1 MNPFAQQ
8 DLDRIEAERVQ
19 AWSMPL
25 AAIDPADRRLFE
37 ENALFPYFE
46 RLRREDPVHYHE
58 ASYAGQFW
66 SITRYDDIRAIDQ
79 NHAVFSSE
87 PSVTFAEGDVTQ
99 ANFITMD
106 QPRHHQQRKAVA
118 PVTGPTNLAAM
129 QDLIRARV
137 CVILDDLPIGQPFS
151 WVDRVA
157 IELTTQMLATLFDF
171 PWEQRRKLTRW
182 SDVATSST
190 DSGVNESKASRQAEL
205 QECYDTFRALWE
217 ARKDDPSGNDLLSLL
232 LRSEDTRYMSPTEF
246 FGNVILL
253 IVGGN
258 DTTRNSITGGV
269 LALNQ
274 YPEEFEK
281 VKANPKLIPNMVSE
295 IIRWQTPVNYM
306 RRTALADFE
315 LHGNTIRAGDRVAM
329 WYVSGNRDETVFD
342 HAHDLQID
350 RPNARSHL
358 SFGYGI
364 HRCMGNRL
372 AEMQL
377 RILWEELLAR
387 FDSIELASLPYRY
400 RSNLIRG
407 YREMYVELRAKA
419 RG

>member
-1 MNPFAQQ
+1 MNHYAQE
-8 DLDRIEAERVQ
+8 DLGRLEAERRD
-19 AWSMPL
+19 AWAMPL
-25 AAIDPADRRLFE
+25 AAIDPSDRRLFE
-37 ENALFPYFE
+37 HNTHFPYFE
-46 RLRREDPVHYHE
+46 RLRREDPVHFHE
-58 ASYAGQFW
+58 ASYSGPFW
-66 SITRYDDIRAIDQ
+66 SVTRYEDIREIDQ
-79 NHAVFSSE
+79 THEVFSSE

-118 PVTGPTNLAAM
+118 PVTGPTNLASM
-129 QDLIRARV
+129 ESLIRSRA
-137 CVILDDLPIGQPFS
+137 CAILDSLPVGEPFS

-157 IELTTQMLATLFDF
+157 IELTTQMLATLLDF
-171 PWEQRRKLTRW
+171 PFEDRRKLTRW

-190 DSGVNESKASRQAEL
+190 DSGVNESKASRHAEL
-205 QECYDTFRALWE
+205 MECFETFRALWE
-217 ARKDDPSGNDLLSLL
+217 ERQKDPSGNDLLSMLI
-232 LRSEDTRYMSPTEF
+232 RSEDTRNMSPSEF

-274 YPEEFEK
+274 YPGEFEK
-281 VKANPKLIPNMVSE
+281 VKADHSLIPNMVSE
-295 IIRWQTPVNYM
+295 IIRWQTPVLYM
-306 RRTALADFE
+306 RRTALADYE
-315 LHGNTIRAGDRVAM
+315 LRGKTIRAGDKVAM
-329 WYVSGNRDETVFD
+329 WYISGNRDETVFD

-377 RILWEELLAR
+377 RVLWEELLAR
-387 FDSIELASLPYRY
+387 FDRIEVASPPERY

-407 YREMYVELRAKA
+407 YREMQVVLHAQS
-419 RG
+419 

>member
-1 MNPFAQQ
+1 MNRYARE
-8 DLDRIEAERVQ
+8 DLGRLEAERRA

-25 AAIDPADRRLFE
+25 AAIDPSDRRLFE
-37 ENALFPYFE
+37 DNTHFPYFE
-46 RLRREDPVHYHE
+46 RLRREDPVHYHA
-58 ASYAGQFW
+58 ASYAGPFW
-66 SITRYDDIRAIDQ
+66 SITRYEDIREIDQ
-79 NHAVFSSE
+79 HHEVFSSE

-129 QDLIRARV
+129 EALIRTRA
-137 CVILDDLPIGQPFS
+137 CTILDALPVGVPFS

-171 PWEQRRKLTRW
+171 PFDERRKLTRW

-190 DSGVNESKASRQAEL
+190 DSGVTDSKAARHEEL
-205 QECYDTFRALWE
+205 MECYEAFRALWE
-217 ARKDDPSGNDLLSLL
+217 ERKDDPSGNDLISMLI
-232 LRSEDTRYMSPTEF
+232 RSEATRDMPTSEF

-274 YPEEFEK
+274 YPGEFEK
-281 VKANPKLIPNMVSE
+281 VKADPALIPNMVSE
-295 IIRWQTPVNYM
+295 IIRWQTPVLYM
-306 RRTALADFE
+306 RRTALSDYE
-315 LHGNTIRAGDRVAM
+315 IRGKTIRAGDRVAM
-329 WYVSGNRDETVFD
+329 WYISGNRDETVFD

-358 SFGYGI
+358 AFGYGI

-387 FDSIELASLPYRY
+387 FDHIEVASAPERY

-407 YREMYVELRAKA
+407 YREMQVVLHPKH
-419 RG
+419 